1 MSCLKYQSLN
11 SYEILF
17 NVGDKGDN
25 FYIVA
30 EGELK
35 VTRQEQEGEAA
46 KDCGTYTVGDYFGEL
61 AFVHNI
67 PSDMNVIAE
76 VL

>member
-1 MSCLKYQSLN
+1 M
-11 SYEILF
+11 
-17 NVGDKGDN
+17 
-25 FYIVA
+25 A

-35 VTRQEQEGEAA
+35 VTRSEQEGDAA

-61 AFVHNI
+61 SLVHNI
-67 PSDMNVIAE
+67 PRDMNVIAE

>member
-1 MSCLKYQSLN
+1 M
-11 SYEILF
+11 
-17 NVGDKGDN
+17 
-25 FYIVA
+25 A

-35 VTRQEQEGEAA
+35 VTRSEQEGDVA